1 MSCFDKMFIVKKK
14 LLIII
19 LMLGVL
25 SCTHAQSIVGKWK
38 CSKVF
43 LQKLGFYSSGV
54 RGRYKF
60 KKDSTFVV
68 KIYAENIY
76 GMSIPRSLYIKASG
90 TYTITNNK
98 ITTIVQSKDVKC
110 NAHVDIPDPDYPK
123 VGGGSWVRE
132 AIYDGAMAESDF
144 REDMVRR
151 EKYFLW
157 KWLNAPFTLTKDSLV
172 IGGLIELRR

>member
-1 MSCFDKMFIVKKK
+1 MFG
-14 LLIII
+14 
-19 LMLGVL
+19 ML

-90 TYTITNNK
+90 TYPRSLYIKASGTYTITNNK

-110 NAHVDIPDPDYPK
+110 NAHVDIPDPDYTK
-123 VGGGSWVRE
+123 VGRGSWVRE

-157 KWLNAPFTLTKDSLV
+157 NWLNAPFTLTKDSLV